1 MWPCVCRRSVLTRP
15 TVTDAPAEG
24 SGELPELV
32 FLHTACVHVQTFDG
46 LLRELRPK
54 TRARHVVREDLLA
67 QAQRSG
73 SDALQLLQAVT
84 EAVLA
89 LEAGPDA
96 VVLCTCSTI
105 GGLAESAAASTGVR
119 VIRVDRPMAE
129 RAVATGPNVLVAVAL
144 ESTLLPTETLILEAA
159 SRVGV
164 PVRISRL
171 VIKDAWPLF
180 QQGNFDAYL
189 SLIGEALKSVKDCDV
204 IVLAQASMA
213 GAADLCRSLRV
224 PVLSSPRLGL
234 EFALEVMDTKKAQIR
249 ADSKDLARTGEKSG
263 LSFSPAGRR
272 SKKLNMHGKQRK

>member
-1 MWPCVCRRSVLTRP
+1 MWPCVCRRSVSKRP

-24 SGELPELV
+24 GGELPELV

-67 QAQRSG
+67 KAQRSG
-73 SDALQLLQAVT
+73 ADASQLRQAVT

-89 LEAGPDA
+89 LEARPDT

-105 GGLAESAAASTGVR
+105 GGLAESAAESTGVR

-129 RAVATGPNVLVAVAL
+129 RAVATGPNVLVAAAL
-144 ESTLLPTETLILEAA
+144 ESTLLPTETLIQEAA
-159 SRVGV
+159 SRAGV
-164 PVRISRL
+164 AVRISRL
-171 VIKDAWPLF
+171 VIDDAWPLF
-180 QQGNFDAYL
+180 EQGNFDAYL
-189 SLIGEALKSVKDCDV
+189 RLIGEALKSVKDCDV

-213 GAADLCRSLRV
+213 GAADLCRSLRA

-234 EFALEVMDTKKAQIR
+234 EFALEVMDTKAAR
-249 ADSKDLARTGEKSG
+249 LDSR
-263 LSFSPAGRR
+263 
-272 SKKLNMHGKQRK
+272 